1 MSSGIG
7 EAPQLAKGRILSTSG
22 RAKTILSLKEVKDAV
37 ALVVGN
43 TQFSSP
49 GYGQQVTSVLLLHRQ
64 LQFCGICREQFVSL
78 VQCVRT
84 ARATRSAW
92 CACIIVPTSVD
103 PYQRWTQANT
113 WIPLLPSAIWTDSIH
128 PVQQFATRLPGL
140 HLDPQS
146 THSYD
151 HRLSEGYE
159 SQA

>member
-64 LQFCGICREQFVSL
+64 LQFCGICRENSSAL
-78 VQCVRT
+78 SNACVQHELHE
-84 ARATRSAW
+84 ARGAH
-92 CACIIVPTSVD
+92 V
-103 PYQRWTQANT
+103 
-113 WIPLLPSAIWTDSIH
+113 
-128 PVQQFATRLPGL
+128 
-140 HLDPQS
+140 
-146 THSYD
+146 
-151 HRLSEGYE
+151 
-159 SQA
+159 